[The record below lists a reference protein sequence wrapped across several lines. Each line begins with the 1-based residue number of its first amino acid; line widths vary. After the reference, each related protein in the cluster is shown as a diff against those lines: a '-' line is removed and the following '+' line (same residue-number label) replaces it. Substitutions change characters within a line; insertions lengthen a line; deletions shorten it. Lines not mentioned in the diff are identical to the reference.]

1 MGAWDESV
9 FGNDV
14 AADWVGNLADG
25 GTAEQVEELLREVA
39 GLPADEY
46 LESGPGS
53 EALAAAEL
61 VAASVG
67 RGLPPNPHSEAGLEW
82 VARHPEV
89 AALQEL
95 ARAAAERVRAGE
107 SELVD
112 LWQDAEPADY
122 EAWQA
127 VVADLLTRLA

>member
-53 EALAAAEL
+53 EA
-61 VAASVG
+61 
-67 RGLPPNPHSEAGLEW
+67 
-82 VARHPEV
+82 
-89 AALQEL
+89 
-95 ARAAAERVRAGE
+95 RAAAERVRAGK